1 MSCELGISGIRHG
14 MVALQARMSTE
25 EVDACGICP
34 KSEELL
40 AMGTSY
46 GPTGPANNRFKMFVE
61 TGESFRQT

>member
-1 MSCELGISGIRHG
+1 

-46 GPTGPANNRFKMFVE
+46 SPTGPANNRFKMFVE